1 MPGKIPGMNDWITA
15 AKSGRGAGNGYSRLK
30 KRWTQ
35 LVADCAVQAG
45 LVPIDR
51 AYFEFVWHEE
61 STRRDPDNI
70 TVGRKPILDGLV
82 QAGILPDDRW
92 NNVAGFRDEWRVADF
107 PGVAVTIKSS

>member
-1 MPGKIPGMNDWITA
+1 MNEWISA

-35 LVADCAVQAG
+35 LVAERANDEG
-45 LVPIDR
+45 LQPVDR
-51 AYFEFVWHEE
+51 AFFEFTWYEE

-70 TVGRKPILDGLV
+70 VVGRKAILDGLV

-92 NNVAGFRDEWRVADF
+92 NNVAGFRDEWRLADF
-107 PGVAVTIKSS
+107 PGVAVVIKSS